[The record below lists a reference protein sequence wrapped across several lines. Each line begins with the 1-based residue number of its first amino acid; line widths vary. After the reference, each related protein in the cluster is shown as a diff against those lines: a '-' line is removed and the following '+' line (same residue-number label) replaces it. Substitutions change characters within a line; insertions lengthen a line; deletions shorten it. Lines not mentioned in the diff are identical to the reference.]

1 MKKNGTDKI
10 NLVIFTLYFPPA
22 ISTASNR
29 LEAFA
34 KYLNKNVFDIT
45 VICPESENGSYN
57 STIEGVN
64 VIRVKNK
71 PHPLKINFSGKEKFY
86 THKLK
91 ALYNRIFTTF
101 IHNDNSS
108 WEINAV
114 RAFKT
119 ISKDKKVDVVI
130 STFPTVEPHN
140 AVLQLKN
147 DSFNFK
153 WVADMRDEMSLN
165 PFNNSL
171 QKRYLSKIEKR
182 LFEKADLITTTTPS
196 LVEAFRKIAGGKPDI
211 EEIRNGF
218 DFDIPDEF
226 GFNEMFTITHTGTF
240 YSDIKPYT
248 FLSALTSLNSEGRLP
263 EMKIIFVGAGNTVV
277 IPDELKDIISTTPKI
292 PHKEAEMMIKKSD
305 ANLLIVPGSI
315 SKYIPGKLYEYI
327 ASGKPVLALA
337 KKDSESA
344 KMINECNAGFIA
356 DIDNQNQIK
365 EIIIKAYNLWKNRK
379 RLDVNFE
386 YFKQFHRKEQV
397 KKLEKAILEK
407 L

>member
-1 MKKNGTDKI
+1 M
-10 NLVIFTLYFPPA
+10 
-22 ISTASNR
+22 
-29 LEAFA
+29 
-34 KYLNKNVFDIT
+34 
-45 VICPESENGSYN
+45 
-57 STIEGVN
+57 
-64 VIRVKNK
+64 
-71 PHPLKINFSGKEKFY
+71 
-86 THKLK
+86 K